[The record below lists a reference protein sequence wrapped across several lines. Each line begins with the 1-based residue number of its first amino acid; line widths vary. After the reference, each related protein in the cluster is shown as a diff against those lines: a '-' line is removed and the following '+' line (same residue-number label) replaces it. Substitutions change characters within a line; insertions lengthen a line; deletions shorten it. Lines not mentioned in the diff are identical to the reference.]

1 MPHSL
6 RRPPMASTLWITDI
20 YDTSLFPLPPLI
32 LHALP
37 RQRRDRSR
45 YWLMTQLLTS
55 SQPPVSQRREDG
67 SIQNRAPMHLMLAN
81 ANTDPQNNNRHIHTN
96 LQATKWGGWGG
107 VGEGN
112 QFVHAVERGKKEI
125 IGEKNLTWHTH
136 RKGESLRGSQARTLI
151 IISSSRHHPCTSFI

>member
-6 RRPPMASTLWITDI
+6 RRPPMPSTLWITGI
-20 YDTSLFPLPPLI
+20 CDTSLFPLPPLI

-45 YWLMTQLLTS
+45 YWLMTKLLTS
-55 SQPPVSQRREDG
+55 SQPPVAQRREDG
-67 SIQNRAPMHLMLAN
+67 SIYNRAPMHLMLAN

-96 LQATKWGGWGG
+96 LKATKWGWRGG
-107 VGEGN
+107 GGN
-112 QFVHAVERGKKEI
+112 QFVHAVERMKKEI
-125 IGEKNLTWHTH
+125 IGTQNLTWHTQ

-151 IISSSRHHPCTSFI
+151 IISSSQHHPYTSFI